1 MPDAAPARTRR
12 IWPWLAALGLI
23 VGIAAG
29 LWLRPGVDEASM
41 YFRHEHQVSCISGN
55 APHQAICAGA
65 PLADARLPDSVGG
78 VTAVMCG
85 DLSQGVSRTTLLFP
99 EFLGR
104 PCGGSSMTIL
114 AGDRHT
120 QTRVEVKNG
129 VIAAIYQG
137 PRRAFDR

>member
-1 MPDAAPARTRR
+1 
-12 IWPWLAALGLI
+12 
-23 VGIAAG
+23 
-29 LWLRPGVDEASM
+29 M
-41 YFRHEHQVSCISGN
+41 YFSHEHQIACVSGN

-65 PLADARLPDSVGG
+65 PLNDARLPDALGG

-85 DLSQGVSRTTLLFP
+85 DLSQGANRTTLLFP

-120 QTRVEVKNG
+120 QTRIEVRNG